1 MEGGFVQFY
10 KMTIFERT
18 KHFVTIFLLLVFAL
32 LFGYPA
38 VLKLLDDETVF
49 IEKKSEYLNISL
61 FIQMFSFCSTI
72 WLFQTTGYCSERI
85 FKSCEWLKKSD
96 QMENTIAQDEKKGF
110 GKGQVIFGWEH
121 VPTFRNTCVSYRWS
135 Q

>member
-72 WLFQTTGYCSERI
+72 
-85 FKSCEWLKKSD
+85 
-96 QMENTIAQDEKKGF
+96 
-110 GKGQVIFGWEH
+110 
-121 VPTFRNTCVSYRWS
+121 
-135 Q
+135 

>member
-49 IEKKSEYLNISL
+49 IEKKSKKLLQSL
-61 FIQMFSFCSTI
+61 LIKDVFFLQFHLTFPNHQL
-72 WLFQTTGYCSERI
+72 LF
-85 FKSCEWLKKSD
+85 
-96 QMENTIAQDEKKGF
+96 
-110 GKGQVIFGWEH
+110 
-121 VPTFRNTCVSYRWS
+121 
-135 Q
+135 